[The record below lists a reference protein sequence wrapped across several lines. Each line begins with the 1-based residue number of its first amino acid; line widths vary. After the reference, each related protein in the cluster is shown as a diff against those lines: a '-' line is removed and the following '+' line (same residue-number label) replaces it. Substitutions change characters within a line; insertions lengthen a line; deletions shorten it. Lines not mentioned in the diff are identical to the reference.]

1 LRSAGDPTKVPAVR
15 RNATFLVAAALL
27 HAGIP
32 LVARLVIHPSS
43 ASLATTTP
51 LHPMEVVEIP
61 IEPLNEPPPVEPRA
75 PSDTSTA
82 PEPRAAAAAPRTPS
96 GAVEPSAG
104 PEPAA
109 TAVPNAPPGR
119 APDQYDAL
127 PEGPGDGIVRTPGL
141 GGPIWAL
148 PGTIPEA
155 PRAAA
160 APTVA
165 PSARPVD
172 KDIAGIVVRQA
183 MLEND
188 RRLGIDLPGG
198 GTVASAIGTAVRGTE
213 TPSVGRATFEV
224 RLSAD
229 GRVLGVRVL
238 SASGG
243 GADAWDRAAKA
254 AAAALAGRSLQM
266 NSNYAKGALVYVDA
280 SSTMALPSGGTSGVS
295 HEGSGMRF
303 DVSDIGAHKSRSVK
317 TSFRVVAVH

>member
-1 LRSAGDPTKVPAVR
+1 MRKD
-15 RNATFLVAAALL
+15 ATFLVAAALL

-32 LVARLVIHPSS
+32 LVARVVIRPSS
-43 ASLATTTP
+43 ASLAETRP
-51 LHPMEVVEIP
+51 LHPIQMVEIP
-61 IEPLNEPPPVEPRA
+61 IEPLQEPPPPAPIAPHA
-75 PSDTSTA
+75 PSDTPEPPA
-82 PEPRAAAAAPRTPS
+82 PEPHAAAVANPRDPS
-96 GAVEPSAG
+96 SAVEPPVG

-127 PEGPGDGIVRTPGL
+127 PEGNGDGIVRAPGL
-141 GGPIWAL
+141 GVPIWVL
-148 PGTIPEA
+148 PGTIHDA

-188 RRLGIDLPGG
+188 KRLGLDLPGA
-198 GTVASAIGTAVRGTE
+198 GTVASAVGTAVRGTE
-213 TPSVGRATFEV
+213 TPNIGRATFEI

-229 GRVLGVRVL
+229 GRILGVRVL
-238 SASGG
+238 SATG
-243 GADAWDRAAKA
+243 GASDAWDRAAKA
-254 AAAALAGRSLQM
+254 AAAALASRTIQM
-266 NSNYAKGALVYVDA
+266 SSNYAKGAMIYVDV

-295 HEGSGMRF
+295 QEGSGMRF

-317 TSFRVVAVH
+317 TSARTVAIR